1 MANGTLL
8 CISGSLRQHSFNTK
22 LVKEAARIF
31 DAETTLWA
39 DLRLPLYDQDLE
51 ADGLPEPVQ
60 TLIGQ
65 ISSADAVAISTPEY
79 NKAPPGVLKNALDW
93 VSRTKP
99 MPLTGKRV
107 AIMSASAGRSGGE
120 RAQYMLRHF
129 LVPHGAEVVH
139 GPEVLVGSNFDQF
152 DGDRL
157 INEIN
162 LKALTELMGKLREAA
177 NL

>member
-8 CISGSLRQHSFNTK
+8 CISGSLRQDSFNTR

-31 DAETTLWA
+31 DAQTTLWA

-51 ADGLPEPVQ
+51 ADGLPDPVK
-60 TLIGQ
+60 TLL
-65 ISSADAVAISTPEY
+65 E
-79 NKAPPGVLKNALDW
+79 
-93 VSRTKP
+93 
-99 MPLTGKRV
+99 
-107 AIMSASAGRSGGE
+107 RSGGE

-162 LKALTELMGKLREAA
+162 LKALTDLMGTLRASVKL
-177 NL
+177 

>member
-1 MANGTLL
+1 MEGHLQIVTTRWYHWPFLSWLTAGRD
-8 CISGSLRQHSFNTK
+8 GWR
-22 LVKEAARIF
+22 EASA
-31 DAETTLWA
+31 
-39 DLRLPLYDQDLE
+39 PLNEDVHMPSP
-51 ADGLPEPVQ
+51 DGLVVEVGPVWA
-60 TLIGQ
+60 GKP
-65 ISSADAVAISTPEY
+65 AAV
-79 NKAPPGVLKNALDW
+79 
-93 VSRTKP
+93 
-99 MPLTGKRV
+99 MP
-107 AIMSASAGRSGGE
+107 AAAGRAGGE

-177 NL
+177 DL